1 MRPTLADGDIRD
13 VVRRA
18 KLRLLRMHFEAG
30 VGHIG
35 GNLSVLDVM
44 MTLHHRVMGEQDEFI
59 LSKGHAAG
67 ALYVTL
73 WSMGLLAEEDLVR
86 FHKDGTRLPG
96 HPPVS
101 GIPHVP
107 FATGSLGHGL
117 SLAAGVALA
126 KRLKGEPGHVYC
138 VTSDGEWDEGST
150 WEGLIF
156 AAHQKLANLT
166 VVIDL
171 NGLQGFGTTREVA
184 NLDSL
189 AEKLRTFDVDV
200 REIDGHDPDDII
212 GAVRP
217 SPGDRGPRFVVAR
230 TNKGHGVSFLH
241 GRMDSHYLP
250 MKEDQYRQAVS
261 EVEAR

>member
-1 MRPTLADGDIRD
+1 MHRTPDRDIRD
-13 VVRRA
+13 TIRQA
-18 KLRLLRMHFEAG
+18 KLRLLRMHYEAG

-35 GNLSVLDVM
+35 GNLSVFDVM
-44 MTLHHRVMGEQDEFI
+44 MTLHHRIMTPQRDEFI

-73 WSMGLLAEEDLVR
+73 WSLGLLAEEDLIR

-126 KRLKGEPGHVYC
+126 KRLKNEPGHVFC

-156 AAHQKLANLT
+156 AAHHKLTNLT
-166 VVIDL
+166 AVIDL

-189 AEKLRTFDVDV
+189 ADKLRTFDVDV
-200 REIDGHDPDDII
+200 REIDGHNPDDILT
-212 GAVRP
+212 AVTP

-250 MKEDQYRQAVS
+250 MNEAQYKQAVQ
-261 EVEAR
+261 EVGAQ